1 MGDHI
6 IFNIRKEFQ
15 EQFMG
20 LAKLLYIDPGTG
32 GMLFTVLFGIFG
44 VAIFSVRALIIK
56 IKYSAT
62 GNKDSKLNQTKIP
75 IVIFA
80 EDKRYWNTFETVLDE
95 FEKRKQKVVYM
106 TCSKDDP
113 VFDKDYKYITG
124 EFIGEGNKAYSRL
137 NLLNAS
143 VVLSSTPSLG
153 VFQWKRSKNVDCY
166 IHIPHMAS
174 DIILYRMF
182 SVDRFDAIMLPG
194 RYQEKPLR
202 QLEEIHG
209 IKPRDLELC
218 GIPYMDVMKK
228 RLDSAGEVPPH
239 ETTVLLAPTWGEN
252 GILSKYGEKLID
264 ALLSTGYK
272 IIVRPHPQSFVAEK
286 DIMDRL
292 MAKYDD
298 PSKVEW
304 NRDRD
309 NFEVLRMSDILIS
322 DFSGVIFDFS
332 LVFNKPVIYTDTSSI
347 DTGVFDAY
355 WLDETPWT
363 FRILSDLGI
372 ELNDDN
378 IGNIKE
384 VIDKC
389 LEDPSFEE
397 GRNKARDEAWGCIGQ
412 GAVKSVDFVMRKYKE
427 TVAKSNEAKQNASAV
442 SNKKT
447 KSAKK
452 SK

>member
-1 MGDHI
+1 ME
-6 IFNIRKEFQ
+6 IFSEIS
-15 EQFMG
+15 MG
-20 LAKLLYIDPGTG
+20 LIKVLYIDPGTG

-44 VAIFSVRALIIK
+44 VAIFSFRALIIK
-56 IKYSAT
+56 IKYSAS
-62 GNKDSKLNQTKIP
+62 GDKNAKLNQKKIP
-75 IVIFA
+75 IAIFA

-113 VFDKDYKYITG
+113 VFNKKYEYITG

-182 SVDRFDAIMLPG
+182 SVDRFDAIILPG
-194 RYQEKPLR
+194 KYQEKPLR

-209 IKPRDLELC
+209 IKPRDMELC

-228 RLDSAGEVPPH
+228 RLDAAGEVPAH
-239 ETTVLLAPTWGEN
+239 ERTVLLAPTWGEN
-252 GILSKYGEKLID
+252 GILTKYGERLID
-264 ALLSTGYK
+264 TLVSTGYK
-272 IIVRPHPQSFVAEK
+272 VIVRPHPQSFIAEK
-286 DIMDRL
+286 EIIDRL
-292 MAKYDD
+292 TTKYND

-304 NRDRD
+304 NRDND
-309 NFEVLRMSDILIS
+309 NFEVLRRSDILIS

-332 LVFNKPVIYTDTSSI
+332 LVFNKPVIYTDPSNI

-355 WLDETPWT
+355 WIDETPWT
-363 FRILSDLGI
+363 FRVLSDLGI
-372 ELNDDN
+372 ELNDSNIDN
-378 IGNIKE
+378 IKD

-397 GRNKARDEAWGCIGQ
+397 GRNKARSEAWANIGQ
-412 GAVKSVDFVMRKYKE
+412 GAARSVDFVMRKYKE
-427 TVAKSNEAKQNASAV
+427 TVDKSNAAKQETAKAV
-442 SNKKT
+442 KAKT
-447 KSAKK
+447 KK
-452 SK
+452 SKKRK

>member
-1 MGDHI
+1 ME
-6 IFNIRKEFQ
+6 IFSEIS
-15 EQFMG
+15 MG
-20 LAKLLYIDPGTG
+20 LIKVLYIDPGTG

-44 VAIFSVRALIIK
+44 VAIFSFRALIIK
-56 IKYSAT
+56 IKYSAS
-62 GNKDSKLNQTKIP
+62 GDKNAKLNQKKIP
-75 IVIFA
+75 IAIFA

-95 FEKRKQKVVYM
+95 FEKRKQKVVYL

-113 VFDKDYKYITG
+113 VFNKKYEYITG

-182 SVDRFDAIMLPG
+182 SVDRFDAIILPG
-194 RYQEKPLR
+194 KYQEKPLR

-209 IKPRDLELC
+209 IKPRDMELC

-228 RLDSAGEVPPH
+228 RLDAAGEVPAH
-239 ETTVLLAPTWGEN
+239 ERTVLLAPTWGEN
-252 GILSKYGEKLID
+252 GILTKYGERLID
-264 ALLSTGYK
+264 ALVSTGYK
-272 IIVRPHPQSFVAEK
+272 VIVRPHPQSFIAEK
-286 DIMDRL
+286 EIIDRL
-292 MAKYDD
+292 TTKYND

-304 NRDRD
+304 NRDND
-309 NFEVLRMSDILIS
+309 NFEVLRRSDILIS

-332 LVFNKPVIYTDTSSI
+332 LVFNKPVIYTDPSNI

-355 WLDETPWT
+355 WIDETPWT
-363 FRILSDLGI
+363 FRVLSDLGI
-372 ELNDDN
+372 ELNDSNIDN
-378 IGNIKE
+378 IKD

-397 GRNKARDEAWGCIGQ
+397 GRSKARSEAWANIGQ
-412 GAVKSVDFVMRKYKE
+412 GAARSVDFVMRKYKE
-427 TVAKSNEAKQNASAV
+427 TVDKSNAAKQETAKAV
-442 SNKKT
+442 KAKT
-447 KSAKK
+447 KK
-452 SK
+452 SKKRK

>member
-1 MGDHI
+1 ME
-6 IFNIRKEFQ
+6 IFSEIS
-15 EQFMG
+15 MG
-20 LAKLLYIDPGTG
+20 LIKVLYIDPGTG

-44 VAIFSVRALIIK
+44 VAIFSFRALIIK
-56 IKYSAT
+56 IKYSAS
-62 GNKDSKLNQTKIP
+62 GDKNAKLNQKKIP
-75 IVIFA
+75 IAIFA

-113 VFDKDYKYITG
+113 VFNKKYEYITG

-182 SVDRFDAIMLPG
+182 SVDRFDAIILPG
-194 RYQEKPLR
+194 KYQEKPLR

-209 IKPRDLELC
+209 IKPRDMELC

-228 RLDSAGEVPPH
+228 RLDAAGEVPAH
-239 ETTVLLAPTWGEN
+239 ERTVLLAPTWGEN
-252 GILSKYGEKLID
+252 GILTKYGERLID
-264 ALLSTGYK
+264 ALVSTGYK
-272 IIVRPHPQSFVAEK
+272 VIVRPHPQSFIAEK
-286 DIMDRL
+286 EIIDRL
-292 MAKYDD
+292 TTKYND

-304 NRDRD
+304 NRDND
-309 NFEVLRMSDILIS
+309 NFEVLRRSDILIS

-332 LVFNKPVIYTDTSSI
+332 LVFNKPVIYTDPSNI

-355 WLDETPWT
+355 WIDETPWT
-363 FRILSDLGI
+363 FRVLSDLGI
-372 ELNDDN
+372 ELNDSNIDN
-378 IGNIKE
+378 IKD

-397 GRNKARDEAWGCIGQ
+397 GRNKARSEAWANIGQ
-412 GAVKSVDFVMRKYKE
+412 GAARSVDFVMRKYKE
-427 TVAKSNEAKQNASAV
+427 TVDKSNAAKQETAKAV
-442 SNKKT
+442 KAKT
-447 KSAKK
+447 KK
-452 SK
+452 SKKRK

>member
-1 MGDHI
+1 
-6 IFNIRKEFQ
+6 
-15 EQFMG
+15 MG
-20 LAKLLYIDPGTG
+20 LIKVLYIDPGTG

-44 VAIFSVRALIIK
+44 VAIFSFRALIIK
-56 IKYSAT
+56 IKYSAS
-62 GNKDSKLNQTKIP
+62 GDKNAKLNQKKIP
-75 IVIFA
+75 IAIFA

-113 VFDKDYKYITG
+113 VFNKKYEYITG

-182 SVDRFDAIMLPG
+182 SVDRFDAIILPG
-194 RYQEKPLR
+194 KYQEKPLR

-209 IKPRDLELC
+209 IKPRDMELC

-228 RLDSAGEVPPH
+228 RLDAAGEVPAH
-239 ETTVLLAPTWGEN
+239 ERTVLLAPTWGEN
-252 GILSKYGEKLID
+252 GILTKYGERLID
-264 ALLSTGYK
+264 ALVSTGYK
-272 IIVRPHPQSFVAEK
+272 VIVRPHPQSFIAEK
-286 DIMDRL
+286 EIIERL
-292 MAKYDD
+292 TAKYND

-304 NRDRD
+304 NRDND
-309 NFEVLRMSDILIS
+309 NFEVLRRSDILIS

-332 LVFNKPVIYTDTSSI
+332 LVFNKPVIYTDPSNI

-355 WLDETPWT
+355 WIDETPWT
-363 FRILSDLGI
+363 FRVLSDLGI
-372 ELNDDN
+372 ELNDSNIDN
-378 IGNIKE
+378 IKD

-397 GRNKARDEAWGCIGQ
+397 GRNKARSEAWANIGQ
-412 GAVKSVDFVMRKYKE
+412 GAARSVDFVMRKYKE
-427 TVAKSNEAKQNASAV
+427 TVDKSNAAKQETAKAV
-442 SNKKT
+442 KAKT
-447 KSAKK
+447 KK
-452 SK
+452 SKKRK

>member
-1 MGDHI
+1 ME
-6 IFNIRKEFQ
+6 IFSEIS
-15 EQFMG
+15 MG
-20 LAKLLYIDPGTG
+20 LIKVLYIDPGTG

-44 VAIFSVRALIIK
+44 VAIFSFRALIIK
-56 IKYSAT
+56 IKYSAS
-62 GNKDSKLNQTKIP
+62 GDKNAKLNQKKIP
-75 IVIFA
+75 IAIFA

-113 VFDKDYKYITG
+113 VFNKKYEYITG

-182 SVDRFDAIMLPG
+182 SVDRFDAIILPG
-194 RYQEKPLR
+194 KYQEKPLR

-209 IKPRDLELC
+209 IKPRDMELC

-228 RLDSAGEVPPH
+228 RLDAAGEVPAH
-239 ETTVLLAPTWGEN
+239 ERTVLLAPTWGEN
-252 GILSKYGEKLID
+252 GILTKYGERLID
-264 ALLSTGYK
+264 ALVSTGYK
-272 IIVRPHPQSFVAEK
+272 VIVRPHPQSFIAEK
-286 DIMDRL
+286 EIIERL
-292 MAKYDD
+292 TTKYND

-304 NRDRD
+304 NRDND
-309 NFEVLRMSDILIS
+309 NFEVLRRSDILIS

-332 LVFNKPVIYTDTSSI
+332 LVFNKPVIYTDPSNI

-355 WLDETPWT
+355 WIDETPWT
-363 FRILSDLGI
+363 FRVLSDLGI
-372 ELNDDN
+372 ELNDSNIDN
-378 IGNIKE
+378 IKD

-397 GRNKARDEAWGCIGQ
+397 GRNKARSEAWANIGQ
-412 GAVKSVDFVMRKYKE
+412 GAARSVDFVMRKYKE
-427 TVAKSNEAKQNASAV
+427 TVDKSNAAKQETAKAV
-442 SNKKT
+442 KAKT
-447 KSAKK
+447 KK
-452 SK
+452 SKKRK

>member
-1 MGDHI
+1 ME
-6 IFNIRKEFQ
+6 IFSEIS
-15 EQFMG
+15 MG
-20 LAKLLYIDPGTG
+20 LIKVLYIDPGTG

-44 VAIFSVRALIIK
+44 VAIFSFRALIIK
-56 IKYSAT
+56 IKYSAS
-62 GNKDSKLNQTKIP
+62 GDKNAKLNQKKIP
-75 IVIFA
+75 IAIFA

-95 FEKRKQKVVYM
+95 FEKRKQKVVYL

-113 VFDKDYKYITG
+113 VFNKKYEYITG

-182 SVDRFDAIMLPG
+182 SVDRFDAIILPG
-194 RYQEKPLR
+194 KYQEKPLR

-209 IKPRDLELC
+209 IKPRDMELC

-228 RLDSAGEVPPH
+228 RLDAAGEVPAH
-239 ETTVLLAPTWGEN
+239 ERTVLLAPTWGEN
-252 GILSKYGEKLID
+252 GILTKYGERLID
-264 ALLSTGYK
+264 ALVSTGYK
-272 IIVRPHPQSFVAEK
+272 VIVRPHPQSFIAEK
-286 DIMDRL
+286 EIIERL
-292 MAKYDD
+292 TTKYND

-304 NRDRD
+304 NRDND
-309 NFEVLRMSDILIS
+309 NFEVLRRSDILIS

-332 LVFNKPVIYTDTSSI
+332 LVFNKPVIYTDPSNI

-355 WLDETPWT
+355 WIDETPWT
-363 FRILSDLGI
+363 FRVLSDLGI
-372 ELNDDN
+372 ELNDSNIDN
-378 IGNIKE
+378 IKD

-397 GRNKARDEAWGCIGQ
+397 GRNKARSEAWANIGQ
-412 GAVKSVDFVMRKYKE
+412 GAARSVDFVMRKYKE
-427 TVAKSNEAKQNASAV
+427 TVDKSNAAKQETAKAV
-442 SNKKT
+442 KAKT
-447 KSAKK
+447 KK
-452 SK
+452 SKKRK